1 MEEKVIEL
9 NKAKLKLLT
18 VVSCASLAL
27 SLWMLSFDQA
37 GVESHRLNGQT
48 SAHGIWVASIVFFG
62 LCAIFGIRK
71 LLEKKPGLVF
81 NSAGLL
87 DNASLVPA
95 GVIPWS
101 EITGVG
107 ALEVKKQTLLVVK
120 LADPQ
125 KYIDGSGALKRAL
138 RRTTFSTYGS
148 PVVIPLSAVNIG
160 FNELLTL
167 FNRYL
172 PEHGKASGADR

>member
-9 NKAKLKLLT
+9 NKTKVKLLT

-27 SLWMLSFDQA
+27 SLWMLWSDQVVA
-37 GVESHRLNGQT
+37 EPRLNGQT
-48 SAHGIWVASIVFFG
+48 SAHGVWVASIVFFG
-62 LCAIFGIRK
+62 LCAIFGIKK
-71 LLEKKPGLVF
+71 LLEKKPALIF
-81 NSAGLL
+81 NSAGLF

-107 ALEVKKQTLLVVK
+107 ALEVKKQALLVVK

-125 KYIDGSGALKRAL
+125 KSIDGSGALKRAL
-138 RRTTFSTYGS
+138 RKTTFSTYGS

-160 FNELLTL
+160 FNELLVL

-172 PEHGKASGADR
+172 LEHGKTPGTDS

>member
-1 MEEKVIEL
+1 MEDKVIEL
-9 NKAKLKLLT
+9 NKTKVKLLT
-18 VVSCASLAL
+18 VVSCASLVL

-37 GVESHRLNGQT
+37 GIEPRLNGQT
-48 SAHGIWVASIVFFG
+48 SAHGVWVASIVFFG
-62 LCAIFGIRK
+62 LCAIFGIKK
-71 LLEKKPGLVF
+71 LLEKKPGLTF
-81 NSAGLL
+81 NSAGLF

-120 LADPQ
+120 LTDPQ
-125 KYIDGSGALKRAL
+125 KYIDGSSALKRAL

-160 FNELLTL
+160 FNELLIL

-172 PEHGKASGADR
+172 LEHGKTPGADS